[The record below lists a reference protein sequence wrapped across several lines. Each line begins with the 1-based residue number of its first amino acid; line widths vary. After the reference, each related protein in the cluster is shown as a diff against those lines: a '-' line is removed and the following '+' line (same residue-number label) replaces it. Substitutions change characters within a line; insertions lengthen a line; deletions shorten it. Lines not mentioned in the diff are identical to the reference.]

1 MPVTT
6 IRMAIITIPLAVT
19 TSPLPIIP
27 SPLAITAI
35 PLAIIPSPLAIT
47 AIPLAITSSALA
59 IITIRMG
66 ITSSGMGL
74 TPSVMAV
81 TAIRMATT
89 SCRRA
94 VMALRMPIASSW
106 TFIRS
111 LLDSVLEM
119 GEPSP
124 MKPLR
129 VIQIFAVLLAIAPAV
144 RAHELGKIQ
153 VYATFLEDG
162 TYRVDVPIDPQ
173 HLTPGDAGLVGETR
187 YGAVAGLTR
196 ESERPFGTFVR
207 SFVDGATISFDGR
220 PVEPKL
226 EIAPPDPEAPPGR
239 ITLRLH
245 GPIPGGA
252 RAFSWSNS
260 MALGSYPLVLQNE
273 GDESAVWQWLE
284 GGDVS
289 PPFSL
294 AAAVV
299 PPTRAEVMRLYL
311 KLGFTHILPAGPDHI
326 LFVLGIF
333 LLSRRL
339 RPILQQVTAFTVAHT
354 LTLGLSI
361 YGVVSLPASIV
372 EPLIA
377 LSIVFVAVENVLT
390 PELRPSRIALVFC
403 FGLLH
408 GLGFAGVLSQLGL
421 PRSEFLT
428 ALLSFNL
435 GVEGGQLAVIGLAF
449 LLVGLPF
456 RSQGWYRQ
464 RVIVPASCLIA
475 AVGVYWSIQRVF
487 F

>member
-1 MPVTT
+1 M
-6 IRMAIITIPLAVT
+6 R
-19 TSPLPIIP
+19 
-27 SPLAITAI
+27 
-35 PLAIIPSPLAIT
+35 
-47 AIPLAITSSALA
+47 
-59 IITIRMG
+59 
-66 ITSSGMGL
+66 
-74 TPSVMAV
+74 
-81 TAIRMATT
+81 
-89 SCRRA
+89 
-94 VMALRMPIASSW
+94 
-106 TFIRS
+106 
-111 LLDSVLEM
+111 
-119 GEPSP
+119 
-124 MKPLR
+124 PLR
-129 VIQIFAVLLAIAPAV
+129 VIQILAVLLLVIAPAV
-144 RAHELGKIQ
+144 KAHELGKIQ
-153 VYATFLEDG
+153 VYATFLKDG

-173 HLTPGDAGLVGETR
+173 HLTPGDAGQFGKTR
-187 YGAVAGLTR
+187 YGTVAGLTR
-196 ESERPFGTFVR
+196 EAERPLGKFLR
-207 SFVDGATISFDGR
+207 DFVDHATISFDGR
-220 PVEPKL
+220 PVDPKL

-239 ITLRLH
+239 VTLRLH

-252 RAFSWSNS
+252 RAFSWSNA

-284 GGDVS
+284 KGDAS
-289 PPFSL
+289 PAFSL
-294 AAAVV
+294 AKAVV
-299 PPTRAEVMRLYL
+299 PPTRAEVVWLYL
-311 KLGFTHILPAGPDHI
+311 KLGFTHILPQGPDHI

-339 RPILQQVTAFTVAHT
+339 KPILQQVTAFTVAHT

-361 YGVVSLPASIV
+361 YGVVSLPPSIV

-390 PELRPSRIALVFC
+390 PELRPSRIALVFA

-428 ALLSFNL
+428 GLLSFNL

-475 AVGVYWSIQRVF
+475 AVGAFWSIQRVF